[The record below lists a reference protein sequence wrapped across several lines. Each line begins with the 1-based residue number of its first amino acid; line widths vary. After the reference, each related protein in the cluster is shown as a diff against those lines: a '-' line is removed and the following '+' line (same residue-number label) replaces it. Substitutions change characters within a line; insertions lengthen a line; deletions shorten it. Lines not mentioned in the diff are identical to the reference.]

1 MKLTAVKE
9 NHLYSK
15 AYAKGKKYVGRTVV
29 VYVMRDTHAGLLKKR
44 NPLKI
49 AVNRV
54 GLTVTKKIGGAVVR
68 NRCKRIIREAYRLT
82 DREVGIRRGFIIIIV
97 ARDSAVTAKM
107 QQIKAD
113 ITTAMKQLEMTT
125 APLPD
130 KHRF

>member
-15 AYAKGKKYVGRTVV
+15 AYAKDKKYVGRTVV
-29 VYVMRDTHAGLLKKR
+29 VYVLRDTHAGLLKKR

-82 DREVGIRRGFIIIIV
+82 DREAGIRRGFIIIIV
-97 ARDSAVTAKM
+97 VRDSAVTAKM
-107 QQIKAD
+107 QQVKAD
-113 ITTAMKQLEMTT
+113 ITIAMKRLEMIS
-125 APLPD
+125 APLTD
-130 KHRF
+130 KHRL

>member
-15 AYAKGKKYVGRTVV
+15 AYAKGKKYVGRNVV

-82 DREVGIRRGFIIIIV
+82 DREAGIRRGFIIIIV

-107 QQIKAD
+107 QQVKAD
-113 ITTAMKQLEMTT
+113 ITAAMKRLELISV
-125 APLPD
+125 PLPD
-130 KHRF
+130 KHRL

>member
-15 AYAKGKKYVGRTVV
+15 AYAKGKKHVGRNVV

-44 NPLKI
+44 NPLKV

-97 ARDSAVTAKM
+97 ARDSAVNAKM
-107 QQIKAD
+107 QHIKAD
-113 ITTAMKQLEMTT
+113 ITTAMKRLEMTA
-125 APLPD
+125 APVMD
-130 KHRF
+130 KRNP

>member
-29 VYVMRDTHAGLLKKR
+29 VYVMRDTHASLLKKR

-97 ARDSAVTAKM
+97 ARDSTVTAKM
-107 QQIKAD
+107 QHVKTD
-113 ITTAMKQLEMTT
+113 ITAAMKRLEMTS

-130 KHRF
+130 KHRL

>member
-29 VYVMRDTHAGLLKKR
+29 VYVLRDTHAGLLKKR

-82 DREVGIRRGFIIIIV
+82 DREAGIRRGFIIIIV

-107 QQIKAD
+107 QLVKAD
-113 ITTAMKQLEMTT
+113 IAAAMKRLEMTS

-130 KHRF
+130 KHRL

>member
-29 VYVMRDTHAGLLKKR
+29 VYVLRDTHAGLLKKR

-82 DREVGIRRGFIIIIV
+82 DREAGIRRGFIIIIV

-107 QQIKAD
+107 QQVKAD
-113 ITTAMKQLEMTT
+113 ITAAMKRLELTS

-130 KHRF
+130 KHRS

>member
-15 AYAKGKKYVGRTVV
+15 TYAKGKKYVGRTVV
-29 VYVMRDTHAGLLKKR
+29 VYVLRDTHAGLLKKR

-82 DREVGIRRGFIIIIV
+82 DREAGIRRGFIIIIV
-97 ARDSAVTAKM
+97 ARDSAVTAKT
-107 QQIKAD
+107 QHVKAD
-113 ITTAMKQLEMTT
+113 ITAAMKRFEMTS

-130 KHRF
+130 KHRI

>member
-15 AYAKGKKYVGRTVV
+15 AYAKGKKYVGKTVV
-29 VYVMRDTHAGLLKKR
+29 VYVLRDTHAGLLKKR

-82 DREVGIRRGFIIIIV
+82 DREAGIRRGFIIIIV
-97 ARDSAVTAKM
+97 ARDLAVTAKM
-107 QQIKAD
+107 QQVKTD
-113 ITTAMKQLEMTT
+113 ITAAMKRLEMIS
-125 APLPD
+125 ASLPD
-130 KHRF
+130 KHRL